1 MPINRLL
8 KDGAYTP
15 DQINLLNRAYDMAL
29 HSLSL
34 VDRNDR
40 LCEIVAGKI
49 IAIGIDGTR
58 DPREI
63 AEKAVKQIG
72 LR

>member
-1 MPINRLL
+1 MPIDRLL

-15 DQINLLNRAYDMAL
+15 DQINLLNRAFDLAL

-40 LCEIVAGKI
+40 LCEMVARKI
-49 IAIGIDGTR
+49 IAIGVDGTSN
-58 DPREI
+58 PREI